1 MENKEYKVIAEPN
14 IRLLVN
20 KMNEKKIQKENI
32 VSLLFNEQYV
42 LIYSE

>member
-1 MENKEYKVIAEPN
+1 MDDKEYKVIAESN

-42 LIYSE
+42 LVYSE